1 MDHAAILAYIALAFQ
16 AAVTTKAAA
25 DSVFNVTDLG
35 RIVAPVPVGTD
46 TSPYTPV
53 P

>member
-1 MDHAAILAYIALAFQ
+1 MDHAAILAYVALAFLV
-16 AAVTTKAAA
+16 AVTTKAAA
-25 DSVFNVTDLG
+25 DAVFNVTDLG
-35 RIVAPVPVGTD
+35 RIFVPVPVGTD